1 MTHPLSFANTALL
14 HQKSANYAIS
24 ENTVQVAFWYIIS
37 KSFNFFE
44 SLKTFLIKMV
54 KILIMSAKLA
64 TPDFLKLKIQKNKG
78 YDVIII
84 DYDVTNKTLLCGSN
98 YI

>member
-1 MTHPLSFANTALL
+1 
-14 HQKSANYAIS
+14 
-24 ENTVQVAFWYIIS
+24 
-37 KSFNFFE
+37 
-44 SLKTFLIKMV
+44 MV

-98 YI
+98 YIWNVVMWPKCGNSSISKREVITTSNFIRFDQKNHFFWAVV